1 MVQFNPINFIS
12 KSFNL
17 ETKKNTPTTI
27 ASQNTIVEQGDGLD
41 TFEFSTKNGEKFEDV
56 FNEMRTNVPDRTT
69 TIEEKELAIEYI
81 DRMLACSD
89 ISDDLKIYWQNK
101 KEVIEMEIQNIKNEE
116 KLRTGGESIDD
127 VWKEFSAFTDRYFK
141 LNDNLNFEDK
151 FENRMTYY
159 ATYKSFCLRF
169 LACEGLTDEQRAEYN
184 RMMQNADR
192 DIANWIRDYNNYM
205 RDENN

>member
-1 MVQFNPINFIS
+1 
-12 KSFNL
+12 
-17 ETKKNTPTTI
+17 
-27 ASQNTIVEQGDGLD
+27 
-41 TFEFSTKNGEKFEDV
+41 
-56 FNEMRTNVPDRTT
+56 
-69 TIEEKELAIEYI
+69 
-81 DRMLACSD
+81 
-89 ISDDLKIYWQNK
+89 
-101 KEVIEMEIQNIKNEE
+101 MEIQNIKNEE

-192 DIANWIRDYNNYM
+192 DIANWVRDYNNYM